1 VKDETTAC
9 QSLKKHTGHVTVNVS
24 REERKANVEYQTI
37 KGQKVP
43 ALGLGTW
50 RLSGQECVG
59 AVERALT
66 LGYRHIDTA
75 QMYANEGE
83 VGRGVSNS
91 RVDRE
96 DIFLVTKVRTGSFSH
111 HDVIRSTRES
121 LKKLQTDYI
130 DLLLMHWPNPSVP
143 LEETLG
149 AMTELQEE
157 GSVKHVGVSNFP
169 PSMVEEATG
178 HAVIFCN
185 QVEYH
190 PYKAQDEL
198 LEQAREMDYLL
209 TAYSPVAGGA
219 AVNDATLREIG
230 EAYVKTAAQVALRW
244 LIQQE
249 KIAAI
254 PKAASEDHLR
264 SNFDIFDF
272 ELSDEEME
280 RVFTLRR

>member
-1 VKDETTAC
+1 M
-9 QSLKKHTGHVTVNVS
+9 
-24 REERKANVEYQTI
+24 EYQTI
-37 KGQKVP
+37 RGEKVP
-43 ALGLGTW
+43 SLGLGTW
-50 RLSGQECVG
+50 RLSGKGCTT
-59 AVERALT
+59 AVERALA

-75 QMYANEGE
+75 QIYANEGE
-83 VGRGVSNS
+83 VGRGIRNS
-91 RVDRE
+91 GVDRE
-96 DIFLVTKVRTGSFSH
+96 EIFLVTKVWTSSFSH
-111 HDVIRSTRES
+111 DGAISSARGS
-121 LKKLQTDYI
+121 LEELRTEYV

-149 AMTELQEE
+149 AMRELQEE

-169 PSMVEEATG
+169 PSKVEEATL
-178 HAVIFCN
+178 HTEIFCN

-190 PYKAQDEL
+190 PYRAQEEL
-198 LEQAREMDYLL
+198 LKQAKEMDYLL

-230 EAYVKTAAQVALRW
+230 MAYGKTAAQVALRW

-249 KIAAI
+249 KVAAI

-264 SNFDIFDF
+264 SNLDIFDF

-280 RVFTLRR
+280 RIFALQR